1 MGEVEHYFNLILPW
15 AVDESFILQFTGD
28 PSALG
33 ALPTRLYGQY
43 DLVTSDYEWKKTHS
57 R

>member
-43 DLVTSDYEWKKTHS
+43 DLVTSDYEWKKHTS